1 LSKTRSGSCGF
12 ALLALPL
19 GLAVAAE
26 HPPLGAPP
34 PPETVPRLEF
44 AFEERVTLD
53 QGVVLGDTALGHRQ
67 YIPITGGSVAGPRM
81 SGTVVPG
88 GWDFQLTYAA
98 SGCTQ
103 LSAAYF
109 LKADD
114 GTLIHVFNEGLAC
127 SQKEPVFF
135 RPKLEAPKGVH
146 DWLTR
151 ATFIA
156 TLELEM
162 AANPPAGA
170 PPRLQAVRIRFY
182 QVK

>member
-1 LSKTRSGSCGF
+1 MSNARY
-12 ALLALPL
+12 AWLALATWLPL
-19 GLAVAAE
+19 VVHADR
-26 HPPLGAPP
+26 PPLGAPP
-34 PPETVPRLEF
+34 PPEAVPRLEF

-53 QGVVLGDTALGHRQ
+53 PGITLGETALGRRQ
-67 YIPITGGSVAGPRM
+67 YIPITGGTVAGPKLR
-81 SGTVVPG
+81 GAVVPG
-88 GWDFQLTYAA
+88 GWDFQLTYTG

-103 LSAAYF
+103 LSADYF

-127 SQKEPVFF
+127 SDKEPLYF

-162 AANPPAGA
+162 APNPAAGA
-170 PPRLQAVRIRFY
+170 PPRLDAVRIRFY